1 MTKPTERDHGLLGLV
16 ERIMRKPEDL
26 APVTAEADAAAQER
40 LDPVVQADAA
50 PALLEP
56 QFSVEGQRT
65 RSPSEMADIILRA
78 LKAIEGCPKQGFEVI
93 VYGARPWN
101 AMLRITP
108 AVGQLSD
115 AQAWRARVRDMV
127 PLLREQYD
135 VVD

>member
-16 ERIMRKPEDL
+16 ERIMRRPEDV
-26 APVTAEADAAAQER
+26 APAKATSDAAAQDR
-40 LDPVVQADAA
+40 LDPVVEVDAA

-56 QFSVEGQRT
+56 QFSVEGPRT

-78 LKAIEGCPKQGFEVI
+78 LKAIEGCPQQGFEVT

-108 AVGQLSD
+108 AVGQLPD

>member
-16 ERIMRKPEDL
+16 ERIMRKPEEL
-26 APVTAEADAAAQER
+26 APVTAEAEAAAQER

-56 QFSVEGQRT
+56 QFSVEGPRT

>member
-1 MTKPTERDHGLLGLV
+1 MTKPTERDHGLFGLV

-26 APVTAEADAAAQER
+26 APVTAEAEAAAQER

-56 QFSVEGQRT
+56 QFSVEGPRT

>member
-16 ERIMRKPEDL
+16 ERIMRKPEDF
-26 APVTAEADAAAQER
+26 APVTAEAEAAAQER

-56 QFSVEGQRT
+56 QFSVEGPRT

-78 LKAIEGCPKQGFEVI
+78 LRAIEGCPKQGFEVI